1 MHLYVYTYLSV
12 SPHRCL
18 DPLRQDPLRQD
29 RPRRSQHVQTR
40 CRPPVLR
47 YPRLRFL

>member
-1 MHLYVYTYLSV
+1 MHLYVYTYLAV

-29 RPRRSQHVQTR
+29 RPRRSQHVRTR